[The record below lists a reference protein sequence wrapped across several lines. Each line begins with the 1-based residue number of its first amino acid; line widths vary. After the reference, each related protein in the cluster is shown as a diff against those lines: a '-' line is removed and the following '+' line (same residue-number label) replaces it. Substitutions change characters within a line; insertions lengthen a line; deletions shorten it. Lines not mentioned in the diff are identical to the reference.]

1 MFISNTLPYTRVRN
15 KLMFGF
21 NTCVITPRSCTYPFS
36 TYSVFVYIHTYIHTY
51 TQQYVTNSELGFDY
65 LRDNLALTPA
75 DIVLG
80 RPLNM
85 CIVDEAD
92 SIMIDE
98 ARTPLIISEKTAAPV
113 AKYANSA
120 KIAAVLQEKVHYTV
134 DERSQ
139 SVVLTERGFADVEKI
154 LNVQDLFNP
163 RDPWSTYIINALKA
177 KSLFK
182 KDVQVHCTCM
192 DAFCIY

>member
-1 MFISNTLPYTRVRN
+1 MYM
-15 KLMFGF
+15 K
-21 NTCVITPRSCTYPFS
+21 
-36 TYSVFVYIHTYIHTY
+36 
-51 TQQYVTNSELGFDY
+51 QYVTNSELGFDY

-154 LNVQDLFNP
+154 LNVEDLFNP

-182 KDVQVHCTCM
+182 KDVQVPKRMQPIPMFNPFHVKLEVAMRLACLCLLQASIARTIPGTPYVHTGRVGSTSFVCVV
-192 DAFCIY
+192 AR